1 MAANSFGFSGFTP
14 LRHMA
19 GGVIRANAYQILTSG
34 TTGFNDNF
42 YTGDMVLLNSD
53 GTIEIGAAGSGAT
66 AIGIFA
72 GCTYVA
78 SSDNTI
84 KFAPNWPA
92 STAVITGTTITAY
105 VYDDPNITYDV
116 TSDATTVVAQD
127 MVGMNAD
134 HVVGTGS
141 NFTGSAGSDTLIGYG
156 GNAQTLLDWFQ
167 SEIDSGAIISP
178 TTGCRERHPVGDK
191 RRPGSLL
198 EEPGHRPGNNLLS
211 RDLSSYYHWL
221 LGA

>member
-53 GTIEIGAAGSGAT
+53 GTIEIGVAGSGAT

-116 TSDATTVVAQD
+116 TSDATTVVTQD

-141 NFTGSAGSDTLIGYG
+141 NFTGQSGSSLNVTSGTG
-156 GNAQTLLDWFQ
+156 SGTAQFRILGIRALANNPVGFTNTKLEVKFNEHLFLT
-167 SEIDSGAIISP
+167 
-178 TTGCRERHPVGDK
+178 TTGV
-191 RRPGSLL
+191 
-198 EEPGHRPGNNLLS
+198 
-211 RDLSSYYHWL
+211 
-221 LGA
+221 